1 MVQPTASETTTEAER
16 ELASKYLLLRRI
28 SIAEAS
34 SFLILLVAAV
44 IKRAA
49 DAEFGVDLMG
59 PIHGA
64 LFLIYTIL
72 LLRDHR
78 PFGWSLWKMLAAIFL
93 GAVPLG
99 GFWVERR
106 WLSNRP

>member
-1 MVQPTASETTTEAER
+1 MAQPTASEPTTEAER
-16 ELASKYLLLRRI
+16 ELASKYLLLRRV

-34 SFLILLVAAV
+34 SFLILLVATV
-44 IKRAA
+44 IKRVA
-49 DAEFGVDLMG
+49 DNELGVDLMG

-64 LFLIYTIL
+64 LFLIYAML

-78 PFGWSLWKMLAAIFL
+78 PFGWSLWKMLAAILL
-93 GAVPLG
+93 GSVPLG

-106 WLSNRP
+106 WLSNQQ